1 MAGSKY
7 KLETLLKKLSDF
19 KGKKISEFVSYL
31 QDLNKNT
38 QDESQDFAAAS
49 SSSSKTPSK
58 AGGDQLSAKQQLPA
72 AQQPAAAPAHQA
84 AEEVPMSQ
92 VSQDEWG
99 LPKVPFASQASCSD
113 LEVEKPLPI
122 SKQTI
127 RQEKGMKR
135 PAGAKRPAS
144 AMAKRPSC
152 NAVDTRSEHEEPGT
166 TAATA
171 SMDCPAPALLLTC
184 ATQQSYICC
193 KEDGKKK
200 LWVSI
205 TKSMSENHQDL
216 MRKIFS
222 YNPKSKAQSLELRAK
237 LLAEEG

>member
-1 MAGSKY
+1 MKA
-7 KLETLLKKLSDF
+7 
-19 KGKKISEFVSYL
+19 KIL
-31 QDLNKNT
+31 
-38 QDESQDFAAAS
+38 
-49 SSSSKTPSK
+49 
-58 AGGDQLSAKQQLPA
+58 QQLPLLPA
-72 AQQPAAAPAHQA
+72 KHHPRLGVTSFAAAPAHQA

-99 LPKVPFASQASCSD
+99 LPKVPFASQASSCSD
-113 LEVEKPLPI
+113 LDLEKALPI

-127 RQEKGMKR
+127 REEKGMKR
-135 PAGAKRPAS
+135 PACVKRPAS
-144 AMAKRPSC
+144 AIAKRPSC
-152 NAVDTRSEHEEPGT
+152 NAVDTKSEHEEPRT
-166 TAATA
+166 NPATA
-171 SMDCPAPALLLTC
+171 RMDCPAPALLLTC

-222 YNPKSKAQSLELRAK
+222 YNPKSKAQSLDLRAK
-237 LLAEEG
+237 LLAEEA